1 MQIKVI
7 PLSCYFSTLSE
18 LWSLTNY
25 FQTSS
30 MVKMMFVS
38 IIVSMTTDFKHAVLQ
53 IVLQKL
59 FFFAKC
65 VIFLIKLKT
74 HIQDEQRLLWR
85 NC

>member
-7 PLSCYFSTLSE
+7 PLSCYFSTLSD

-25 FQTSS
+25 VQTSS
-30 MVKMMFVS
+30 MAKMIVS

-59 FFFAKC
+59 FFLQN
-65 VIFLIKLKT
+65 V
-74 HIQDEQRLLWR
+74 
-85 NC
+85 